1 MRSSSRSPLVLV
13 GYSSI
18 GAEQSRSKTCNYVSG
33 DDECRNSPIPF
44 AIAIVPISV
53 CTTTTTTTSSS
64 DIAAFEVAIS
74 AVADTSGAMRR
85 GAEVRRVAGV

>member
-1 MRSSSRSPLVLV
+1 MRSSSRSPLVLI

-33 DDECRNSPIPF
+33 DNECRNSPIPF

-53 CTTTTTTTSSS
+53 CTTTTTCSS